1 MRGVRKLAAAST
13 GYCAAVFA
21 SHYLLPEGQLGSA
34 LILCLIVLLSA
45 FLTHGNMRLRIVI
58 FAVAAALGFSHY
70 ALNGSL
76 TLERCE
82 PFDGSKMQLSARV
95 TDYPDERSGFTLLY
109 VKITDESVP
118 NVNATMFCYSDELPS
133 LRPGDEITF
142 TAKLRSASERYGE
155 ETDTN
160 ISKGVYLCGS
170 VEGLVEKTGRWGASF
185 IYFPKYIGHALHTE
199 IGEVFPDDAS
209 HFMKALLAGYKGDY
223 YNDDRLYCA
232 MNIAGLAHVVAVSG
246 MHVAFLVGV
255 LQSVMGKTRRSG
267 IICMLLVWIFVVM
280 VGMPLSAVR
289 AGVMMSMILLAPVLG
304 RINDRPTT
312 LSFALALILLANPYA
327 AGSVALQLSFG
338 AVAGMFLFASPIYAA
353 IDGKLNLPRPL
364 APIGNYIS
372 ATLASS
378 LSVTVFTVPLLAVH
392 FGYVTLLAPI
402 MNILCLWA
410 ISVLFTGGFIIC
422 ALGLISAPAAS
433 FLANILSYLVR
444 YIALVVESAVKL
456 PYAAVY
462 TENRYVPAWIAAT
475 YIAFALYAVIKC
487 KKSKLTVLAPT
498 AVCVILL
505 IGVFSLTARDARN
518 DDGTIGI
525 MNVGNGQCIAVTQ
538 GGSAVVIDCGSHGI
552 IGNAGNMLSS
562 YLHAHGHDTVDCLVL
577 THLHK
582 DHASGVVRLLN
593 LMSVKTLVL
602 PDNAQDTSSDGMLE
616 GILAAAE
623 TNGTQIVYITQDTNI
638 TAGAISLAVYESS
651 ERGQRSESGIMLT
664 ASIGEYDMLVT
675 GDVEKTV
682 ERELVRTH
690 ELEGTELLIVPHH
703 GSKYSTSTALLSETQ
718 PETAVISTGYNT
730 YGHPTVETLEL
741 LREYGAEILRTDEL
755 GRIVIHISVG
765 G

>member
-118 NVNATMFCYSDELPS
+118 NVNAAMFCYSDELPS

-160 ISKGVYLCGS
+160 ISKGVYLYGS

-232 MNIAGLAHVVAVSG
+232 MNIAGLAHV
-246 MHVAFLVGV
+246 AFLVGV

-267 IICMLLVWIFVVM
+267 IICILLVWIFVVM

-312 LSFALALILLANPYA
+312 LSFALALILLTNPFA

-353 IDGKLNLPRPL
+353 IDGKLNLPRSL

-475 YIAFALYAVIKC
+475 YAAFALYAVIKC
-487 KKSKLTVLAPT
+487 KKPKLTVLAPT

-562 YLHAHGHDTVDCLVL
+562 YLHSHGHDTVDCLVL

-593 LMSVKTLVL
+593 FMSVKTLVL
-602 PDNAQDTSSDGMLE
+602 PDNAQDTSSDCMLE

-718 PETAVISTGYNT
+718 PETTVISTGYNT

-755 GRIVIHISVG
+755 GRIVIHISAG